1 MLMVDADKIAS
12 ALDYPRLVEAL
23 RIGHQRGGRRSRAIA
38 HVAGEGGDSDE
49 SPPDLARLAA

>member
-23 RIGHQRGGRRSRAIA
+23 RIGHQRGVDAGLRRIIS
-38 HVAGEGGDSDE
+38 
-49 SPPDLARLAA
+49 